1 MKNIEIIAT
10 GKYLPTNKIDN
21 TYLAKQLNIT
31 EDFIYKRT
39 GIQTRY
45 YSKDENIEQLA
56 IKCIENLI
64 EKNSQINPQNIDM
77 IIVATTSTNM
87 LMPGI
92 SYKIQEHFDIENCM
106 CIDVLAGCAGFVN
119 ALDIAQCYL
128 ETDKAKM
135 PLVVGVDLLS
145 KCIDQK
151 DVSTSI
157 LLSDGAGAVILQKAK
172 EENRLY
178 SSNITSHGQNGKILT
193 YNANEKLQMD
203 GKEVYKYAV
212 TETVKNVK
220 ELLKKNQINIDDI
233 KYIIPHQSNLKIMK
247 SIANKLKID
256 SKKVYTNIENVGNT
270 FCASIPIA
278 LDEMFEKHLLKKGDK
293 VILLGY
299 GGGLNTGSI
308 LMEV

>member
-10 GKYLPTNKIDN
+10 GMYLPSTKIDN
-21 TYLAKQLNIT
+21 TYLSKKLNT
-31 EDFIYKRT
+31 SEDFIYKRT

-45 YSKDENIEQLA
+45 YSKDESIDKLA
-56 IKCIENLI
+56 IKSVENLK
-64 EKNSQINPQNIDM
+64 EKNSQINIKNVDM

-92 SYKIQEHFDIENCM
+92 SYKIQKHFDIKNCM
-106 CIDVLAGCAGFVN
+106 CLDILAGCAGFIN
-119 ALDIAQCYL
+119 ALDIAQSYI
-128 ETDKAKM
+128 TTRKATM

-145 KCIDQK
+145 KCIDKK

-157 LLSDGAGAVILQKAK
+157 LLSDGAGSIIIQESKR
-172 EENRLY
+172 NTIY
-178 SSNITSHGQNGKILT
+178 NSNIKSQGQQGEILT
-193 YNANEKLQMD
+193 KNTNEKLFMN

-212 TETVKNVK
+212 TETVKNIN
-220 ELLKKNQINIDDI
+220 ELLDKNQISKNEIN
-233 KYIIPHQSNLKIMK
+233 YIIPHQSNLKIMK
-247 SIANKLKID
+247 SIANRLKID
-256 SKKVYTNIENVGNT
+256 INKIYTNIENVGNT

-278 LDEMFEKHLLKKGDK
+278 LDEILEKKLLKKGDK

-308 LMEV
+308 LMEI

>member
-10 GKYLPTNKIDN
+10 GMYLPSTKIDN
-21 TYLAKQLNIT
+21 TYLSKQLNT
-31 EDFIYKRT
+31 SEDFIYKRT
-39 GIQTRY
+39 GIQTRH
-45 YSKDENIEQLA
+45 YSKSESIDELA
-56 IKCIENLI
+56 IKSVENLI
-64 EKNSQINPQNIDM
+64 EKNSKINIKNVDM

-92 SYKIQEHFDIENCM
+92 SYKIQKHFDIKKCM
-106 CIDVLAGCAGFVN
+106 CLDILAGCAGFIN
-119 ALDIAQCYL
+119 ALDIAQSYI
-128 ETDKAKM
+128 TAKKATM

-157 LLSDGAGAVILQKAK
+157 LLSDGAGAMIIQESK
-172 EENRLY
+172 RDTIY
-178 SSNITSHGQNGKILT
+178 SSNIKSHGQ
-193 YNANEKLQMD
+193 
-203 GKEVYKYAV
+203 KEVYKYAV
-212 TETVKNVK
+212 TETVKNIN
-220 ELLKKNQINIDDI
+220 ELLDKNQISKNEIN
-233 KYIIPHQSNLKIMK
+233 YIIPHQSNLKIMK

-256 SKKVYTNIENVGNT
+256 INKIYTNIENVGNT

-308 LMEV
+308 LMEI

>member
-10 GKYLPTNKIDN
+10 GKYLPTTKIDN
-21 TYLAKQLNIT
+21 AYLANQLNTT

-39 GIQTRY
+39 GIQTRH

-92 SYKIQEHFDIENCM
+92 SYKIQEHFNIENCM
-106 CIDVLAGCAGFVN
+106 CLDVLAGCAGFVN

-157 LLSDGAGAVILQKAK
+157 LLSDGAGAVILQETK
-172 EENRLY
+172 EKRLY

-220 ELLKKNQINIDDI
+220 ELLKKSQIDIDDI

-256 SKKVYTNIENVGNT
+256 NKKVYTNIENVGNT

>member
-1 MKNIEIIAT
+1 
-10 GKYLPTNKIDN
+10 
-21 TYLAKQLNIT
+21 
-31 EDFIYKRT
+31 
-39 GIQTRY
+39 
-45 YSKDENIEQLA
+45 
-56 IKCIENLI
+56 
-64 EKNSQINPQNIDM
+64 
-77 IIVATTSTNM
+77 
-87 LMPGI
+87 
-92 SYKIQEHFDIENCM
+92 
-106 CIDVLAGCAGFVN
+106 
-119 ALDIAQCYL
+119 
-128 ETDKAKM
+128 
-135 PLVVGVDLLS
+135 
-145 KCIDQK
+145 
-151 DVSTSI
+151 
-157 LLSDGAGAVILQKAK
+157 
-172 EENRLY
+172 
-178 SSNITSHGQNGKILT
+178 
-193 YNANEKLQMD
+193 MD

-220 ELLKKNQINIDDI
+220 DLLKKNQINIDDI

>member
-1 MKNIEIIAT
+1 
-10 GKYLPTNKIDN
+10 
-21 TYLAKQLNIT
+21 
-31 EDFIYKRT
+31 
-39 GIQTRY
+39 
-45 YSKDENIEQLA
+45 
-56 IKCIENLI
+56 
-64 EKNSQINPQNIDM
+64 M

-92 SYKIQEHFDIENCM
+92 SYKIQEHFNIENCM
-106 CIDVLAGCAGFVN
+106 CLDVLAGCAGFVN

-278 LDEMFEKHLLKKGDK
+278 LDEIFEKHLLKKGDK